1 MKNILYVEDDAI
13 NALVISKLLKGVF
26 NVTHVFDG
34 ETCMTRVERTPFDA
48 ILMDINLG
56 KGKMDGVQTLH
67 KIREIHQLD
76 AMKIIAVTSYALPE
90 DRERFLQEG
99 FDAYMSKPVDRT
111 ELIAVLNHFVGR

>member
-13 NALVISKLLKGVF
+13 NALVVRKLLNGVF
-26 NVTHVFDG
+26 NITHVFDG
-34 ETCMTRVERTPFDA
+34 ESCMQRVAESRYDA

-67 KIREIHQLD
+67 KLRLLKHP
-76 AMKIIAVTSYALPE
+76 MVVIAVTSYALPE

-99 FDAYMSKPVDRT
+99 FDDYMPKPIDRL
-111 ELIAVLNHFVGR
+111 ELIMLLNRFLSA

>member
-26 NVTHVFDG
+26 NITHVFDG
-34 ETCMTRVERTPFDA
+34 ETCMHHVEQTAFDA

-56 KGKMDGVQTLH
+56 RGKMDGVETLH
-67 KIREIHQLD
+67 KIRAIHQHD

-90 DRERFLQEG
+90 DRDRFLLEG

-111 ELIAVLNHFVGR
+111 ELIAMLNQLVGR

>member
-13 NALVISKLLKGVF
+13 NALVMTKLLKSVF
-26 NVTHVFDG
+26 NVAHVFDG
-34 ETCMTRVERTPFDA
+34 ETCMHHVEEKPFDA

-67 KIREIHQLD
+67 KLRAIPRLN
-76 AMKIIAVTSYALPE
+76 AMPVIAVTSYALPE

-99 FDAYMSKPVDRT
+99 FDAYMSKPVDRA
-111 ELIAVLNHFVGR
+111 ELIALLARVLSL